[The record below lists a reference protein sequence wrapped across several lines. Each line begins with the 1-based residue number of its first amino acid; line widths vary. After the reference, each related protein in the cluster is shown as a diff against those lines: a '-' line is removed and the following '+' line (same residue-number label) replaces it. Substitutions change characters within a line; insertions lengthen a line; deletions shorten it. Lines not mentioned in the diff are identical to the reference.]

1 MAASAMILGLASP
14 RSLVLIDELGRG
26 TSSLEGMGLSYAI
39 AESLIRRQSFVFFA
53 THFQDLAVILGNLSG
68 VVKLHLK
75 VQHCNTETLSPTE
88 FGSTFAYKVAEG
100 AAPMVHYGLEIA
112 KLAALP
118 STVLQRASE
127 IATQLSELEE
137 QGRRSNLAN
146 TSMRRRK
153 ILWELRAKLKQ
164 VQSNSRLDNE
174 TLGEFLLNLQAQ
186 CYLTLRQS
194 LEMVQTTT
202 SGSETGH

>member
-1 MAASAMILGLASP
+1 
-14 RSLVLIDELGRG
+14 
-26 TSSLEGMGLSYAI
+26 
-39 AESLIRRQSFVFFA
+39 
-53 THFQDLAVILGNLSG
+53 
-68 VVKLHLK
+68 
-75 VQHCNTETLSPTE
+75 
-88 FGSTFAYKVAEG
+88 
-100 AAPMVHYGLEIA
+100 MVHYGLEIA

>member
-1 MAASAMILGLASP
+1 
-14 RSLVLIDELGRG
+14 
-26 TSSLEGMGLSYAI
+26 MGSTITYLNQQCS
-39 AESLIRRQSFVFFA
+39 
-53 THFQDLAVILGNLSG
+53 
-68 VVKLHLK
+68 VK
-75 VQHCNTETLSPTE
+75 TLSPTE
-88 FGSTFAYKVAEG
+88 FGTTFAYKVAEG
-100 AAPMVHYGLEIA
+100 AAPMEHYGLEIA

-127 IATQLSELEE
+127 IAAQLSELEE

-174 TLGEFLLNLQAQ
+174 TLGEFLQNLQAQ

-194 LEMVQTTT
+194 LEMAQTTA
-202 SGSETGH
+202 SNGSETGH